1 MASQT
6 NPKRGHHV
14 FNNVPKLICDSIN
27 EFFKPKILDLTKDPK
42 RSYETFDGFY
52 DQLNARDKR
61 SLKPI
66 WDDYNYWMNDKSVN
80 GERDKIVVYENPG
93 QTKNKAGEIV
103 DENTARWNVAQTSVK
118 KAVEMTL
125 SNAIQFKPDAD
136 RLKHHFSEL
145 KFPAAANKLLESYT
159 DTEAESVFKDKH
171 KGTKEY
177 KEYEEVKDALL
188 RQVRGLPS
196 RVEKWA
202 EALKEYWKDH
212 Q

>member
-1 MASQT
+1 M
-6 NPKRGHHV
+6 
-14 FNNVPKLICDSIN
+14 FNNVPKLICDSID
-27 EFFKPKILDLTKDPK
+27 EFFKPNIGILTKDGMK
-42 RSYETFDGFY
+42 SYQTFSGFY
-52 DQLNARDKR
+52 DQLTARDKR

-66 WDDYNYWMNDKSVN
+66 WDDYNYWTNDKTVN
-80 GERDKIVVYENPG
+80 GERDKIVVYTNPG

-118 KAVEMTL
+118 KAVEMSL
-125 SNAIQFKPDAD
+125 SNAIQLKSDTD
-136 RLKHHFSEL
+136 RLKHHFKEL

-159 DTEAESVFKDKH
+159 DTEAERVFEDQYRE
-171 KGTKEY
+171 TKEY
-177 KEYEEVKDALL
+177 KEVKDALL